1 MVTSVPEN
9 SVSKFSQRWLFA
21 AGWLCVAGALVHL
34 AIPIGGPDWY
44 NFFGAPPALAA
55 MAEAGLARPVI
66 TVLAISAAL
75 FAIAAYA
82 FSALGSLRPLPAIRP
97 VLAIVGIGLLVR
109 GLSFPLIASVA
120 PEQLGRVCGR
130 CDGLNA
136 FVMLTSALC
145 LFIGIGYLLGAWH
158 RGARN

>member
-1 MVTSVPEN
+1 
-9 SVSKFSQRWLFA
+9 
-21 AGWLCVAGALVHL
+21 
-34 AIPIGGPDWY
+34 
-44 NFFGAPPALAA
+44 